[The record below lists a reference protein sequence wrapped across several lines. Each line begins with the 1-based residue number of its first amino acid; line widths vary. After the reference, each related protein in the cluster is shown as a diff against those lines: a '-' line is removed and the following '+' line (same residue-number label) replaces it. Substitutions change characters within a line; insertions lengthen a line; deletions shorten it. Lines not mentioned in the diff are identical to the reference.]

1 MTDNLHPTPFNKDFR
16 WNAWKEIQPLV
27 PEKAWVWQ
35 NVRTGEEQVK
45 QAVQLGLSNKS
56 TTICCI
62 HFV

>member
-35 NVRTGEEQVK
+35 NVRTGEAGGTEWVEQQK
-45 QAVQLGLSNKS
+45 Q
-56 TTICCI
+56 
-62 HFV
+62 